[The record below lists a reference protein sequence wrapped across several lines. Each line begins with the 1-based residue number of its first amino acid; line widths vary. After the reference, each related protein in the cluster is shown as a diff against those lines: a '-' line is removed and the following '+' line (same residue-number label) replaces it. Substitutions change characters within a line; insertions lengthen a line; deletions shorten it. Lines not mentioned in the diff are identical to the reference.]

1 MNVWKS
7 TNEFKELFTRQA
19 HILFGNANADLTKYQ
34 VYDILA
40 WMIRDIISED
50 WLQTN
55 ERYKGKEVKQVY
67 YFSIEFLL
75 GRLLQSNLS
84 NCGLEDICR
93 KGLKELGWDLDDIIP
108 EEPDAGLGNG
118 GLGRLAAC
126 FIDSMASLA
135 LPGHGCSIRYEYG
148 LFSQRIVYGQQ
159 VELPDNWLRHGF
171 PWEIKK
177 ADKAVDVHFGG
188 NAYMRPDNKGNLEC
202 VHEGFYTARAIPYD
216 VAVIGY
222 HNRTVNNLRLWKAE
236 LPREEFALT
245 PINSVEPSA
254 NLNNPYRNL
263 IPRISLALYPD
274 DSNFEGQQ
282 LRLMQEYFFV
292 SAGVQSIIRTYK
304 KSYGPDAIRDFAKH
318 VALHINDTHPAL
330 IIPELMRILMDEEKL
345 GWREAVKITTAAVAY
360 TNHTVLPEAMECWP
374 VAMFKEL
381 LPRIYMI
388 VEEIHNRWLHVARR
402 LYPDDEAKVA
412 NVAIIWNDRINMAH
426 LAALGSHSVNGVAKI
441 HTQILKSTVLR
452 EFNELFP
459 CKINNKTNGVTH
471 RRWLINSNPQLTNL
485 LDETIGQGWHTD
497 PEELSIFKEF
507 SDNHEVQDKL
517 ADVKR
522 QRKIILADHIYQSY
536 GIKLDVDSIFDVQVK
551 RFHMYKRQLLNIFHV
566 YHFYQELLANP
577 SMDVYPRTFI
587 FGGKAAA
594 SYGTAKMTIKLI
606 NEIAAKINT
615 DQRINNKIKVVFI
628 ENYNVSIGQL
638 LFPASDVSEQIS
650 TAGKE
655 ASGTGCMKFMMNG
668 AITLGTLDGANVEI
682 HDRVGDANSVI
693 FGLTADEVAAYN
705 TNGTYI
711 SWDRYRHDENIRR
724 ILDMLYQ
731 SGDYNMLYDSLLDRN
746 DEFFVL
752 KDFEPYVA
760 AQEEIGK
767 RYADRRGW
775 LHSSIINIAMS
786 GYFFIDRTIKEYA
799 KDIWNIKPV
808 P

>member
-1 MNVWKS
+1 MKVWKS
-7 TNEFKELFTRQA
+7 TDEFKELFTKHA
-19 HILFGNANADLTKYQ
+19 HILFGNEITDLTKYQ

-40 WMIRDIISED
+40 WMIRDIISDD
-50 WLQTN
+50 WIQTN
-55 ERYKGKEVKQVY
+55 ERYKGKNVKQVY

-84 NCGLEDICR
+84 NCGLEDIC
-93 KGLKELGWDLDDIIP
+93 KTALKELGWDLDDIIP

-126 FIDSMASLA
+126 FIDSMASLG

-177 ADKAVDVHFGG
+177 SDKAVDVRFGG
-188 NAYMRPDNKGNLEC
+188 HAYMRPNEQGELEC
-202 VHEGFYTARAIPYD
+202 VYEDYTTARAIPYD

-222 HNRTVNNLRLWKAE
+222 HNRTINNLRLWKAE
-236 LPREEFALT
+236 LPREEYTGTF
-245 PINSVEPSA
+245 EPNI

-274 DSNFEGQQ
+274 DSNYEGQK

-304 KSYGPDAIRDFAKH
+304 KSYGPNAIKDFAKH

-330 IIPELMRILMDEEKL
+330 IVPELMRILVDEEKL
-345 GWREAVKITTAAVAY
+345 GWREAWKITNATVAY
-360 TNHTVLPEAMECWP
+360 TNHTVLPEALECWP
-374 VAMFKEL
+374 IPMFKEL
-381 LPRIYMI
+381 LPRIYLI
-388 VEEIHNRWLHVARR
+388 VEEIHRRWMPVARR
-402 LYPDDEAKVA
+402 MYPNDDKKVA
-412 NVAIIWNDRINMAH
+412 QVAVLWADRVNMAH
-426 LAALGSHSVNGVAKI
+426 LATLGSHSVNGVAKL

-452 EFNELFP
+452 EFNDLFP
-459 CKINNKTNGVTH
+459 DRINNKTNGVTH
-471 RRWLINSNPQLTNL
+471 RRWLINSNPQLTAL
-485 LDETIGQGWHTD
+485 LDDTIGKGWHTD
-497 PEELSIFKEF
+497 PEKLIMFEKFA
-507 SDNHEVQDKL
+507 DDHAVQDRL
-517 ADVKR
+517 AEVKR
-522 QRKIILADHIYQSY
+522 QRKSILADMVYRDY
-536 GIKLDVDSIFDVQVK
+536 GIKLDINSIFDVQVK

-566 YHFYQELLANP
+566 YNLYQELLAHP
-577 SMDVYPRTFI
+577 DMAVYPRTFI

-606 NEIAAKINT
+606 NEIAEKINT
-615 DQRINNKIKVVFI
+615 DQRVNSKIKVVFV
-628 ENYNVSIGQL
+628 ENYNVSLGQI

-655 ASGTGCMKFMMNG
+655 ASGTGNMKFMMNG

-682 HDRVGDANSVI
+682 HDRVGDENSVI
-693 FGLTADEVAAYN
+693 FGLNKDEIAAYN
-705 TNGTYI
+705 ANGTYI
-711 SWDRYRHDENIRR
+711 SWDEYRRDPKIRR
-724 ILDMLYQ
+724 ILDFLYQ
-731 SGDYNMLYDSLLDRN
+731 DGDYNMLYDSLLDRN

-752 KDFEPYVA
+752 KDFEAYCA

-786 GYFFIDRTIKEYA
+786 GYFSSDRTITEYA
-799 KDIWNIKPV
+799 RDIWKIKPA